1 MTRSCTICV
10 VLSIWAQCALAS
22 NLRVPRTVQ
31 AGQVISIAT
40 EGNGNGYLYIVGPGG
55 AVKKVVRMGSEIA
68 IAPDEISNAGHY
80 SVFLI
85 TPASTE
91 AADFDVISSPEVASL
106 SFLARPSRLPVGLH
120 DGIGGVAYVFDAY
133 HNLVLQSLPIHFLL
147 TVPNIASESR
157 TIDSHLGVAWIQ
169 MDSSSHAGN
178 ASFEAMAGDA
188 TSLRVL
194 QQVPGDPCQLRM
206 SARPAGGR
214 LHVQTEPLRDC
225 TGNLVA
231 DGTIVTFT
239 EMFGGDRSTVD
250 APLKNGIAQAD
261 MPANKGAVITVAAG
275 EVLGNQL
282 RWNGGP

>member
-10 VLSIWAQCALAS
+10 VLSLWVQCALAADLS
-22 NLRVPRTVQ
+22 VPKTVQ
-31 AGQVISIAT
+31 AGQIISITT
-40 EGNGNGYLYIVGPGG
+40 EGNGDGQLYIVGPGG
-55 AVKKVVRMGSEIA
+55 AVKRLVQLGSQVS
-68 IAPDEISNAGHY
+68 IAPDEISNAGRY
-80 SVFLI
+80 TVFLI
-85 TPASTE
+85 TSASTE
-91 AADFDVISSPEVASL
+91 AADFNVISSPVAASL

-133 HNLVLQSLPIHFLL
+133 HNLVLQSLPVNFQL

-169 MDSSSHAGN
+169 MDSSPHAGN
-178 ASFEAMAGDA
+178 ASFEAVAGDA

-206 SARPAGGR
+206 SARPVGGR
-214 LHVQTEPLRDC
+214 LHVQTEALRDC

-239 EMFGGDRSTVD
+239 EVFDDDRSTVD

-282 RWNGGP
+282 RWNGGQ

>member
-1 MTRSCTICV
+1 MTRLCTICV
-10 VLSIWAQCALAS
+10 VLSLWVQCALAAA
-22 NLRVPRTVQ
+22 LHVPKTVQ
-31 AGQVISIAT
+31 SGQVISITT
-40 EGNGNGYLYIVGPGG
+40 EGKGEGHLYVVGPGG
-55 AVKKVVRMGSEIA
+55 AVKRVVQLGSQVSV
-68 IAPDEISNAGHY
+68 APDEISNAGRY
-80 SVFLI
+80 TVFLI
-85 TPASTE
+85 TPTSTE
-91 AADFDVISSPEVASL
+91 TADFDVISSPEAASL

-133 HNLVLQSLPIHFLL
+133 HNLILQSLPVNFQL
-147 TVPNIASESR
+147 TVPNVASESR

-169 MDSSSHAGN
+169 MDSSPHAGN
-178 ASFEAMAGDA
+178 ASFEAIAGGA
-188 TSLRVL
+188 TALRVL
-194 QQVPGDPCQLRM
+194 QQVPGEPCQLRM
-206 SARPAGGR
+206 SARQLRDR

-250 APLKNGIAQAD
+250 APLKNGIAQAE

-282 RWNGGP
+282 RWNGGQ